1 MQEKN
6 YLNDQNAFI
15 ECSNTMVD
23 VNKNMMRT
31 TQVAIEMIADI
42 MTNKKIGDIIK
53 ELFIRCIKVN
63 ISLVFVIQSYFSAPK
78 DMRLNST
85 HYLIMRINSGKESQN
100 IKINHSADID
110 FNDFMRIYR
119 ECTREP
125 YFFLTIDTTLSAG
138 NPLRF
143 RNTLI
148 KMTATDKI
156 KIVDNKI
163 KLNQLQYEAAKVK
176 DSREAAKV
184 FALSSKNLLEKYK
197 YLTGE
202 DLRHT

>member
-23 VNKNMMRT
+23 VNKNMMST

-125 YFFLTIDTTLSAG
+125 YFFLAIDTTLSAG

-143 RNTLI
+143 R
-148 KMTATDKI
+148 
-156 KIVDNKI
+156 
-163 KLNQLQYEAAKVK
+163 
-176 DSREAAKV
+176 
-184 FALSSKNLLEKYK
+184 KNLLIP
-197 YLTGE
+197 L
-202 DLRHT
+202 

>member
-23 VNKNMMRT
+23 VNKNMMST

-184 FALSSKNLLEKYK
+184 SALSSKNLLEKYK

>member
-23 VNKNMMRT
+23 VNKNMMST

-85 HYLIMRINSGKESQN
+85 YYLIMRINSGKESQN

-110 FNDFMRIYR
+110 FNDFMRIYK
-119 ECTREP
+119 ECTGEP
-125 YFFLTIDTTLSAG
+125 CSFLTIDTTLLVG
-138 NPLRF
+138 DPLRF
-143 RNTLI
+143 R
-148 KMTATDKI
+148 
-156 KIVDNKI
+156 
-163 KLNQLQYEAAKVK
+163 
-176 DSREAAKV
+176 
-184 FALSSKNLLEKYK
+184 KNLLIP
-197 YLTGE
+197 L
-202 DLRHT
+202 

>member
-143 RNTLI
+143 R
-148 KMTATDKI
+148 
-156 KIVDNKI
+156 
-163 KLNQLQYEAAKVK
+163 
-176 DSREAAKV
+176 
-184 FALSSKNLLEKYK
+184 KNLLIP
-197 YLTGE
+197 L
-202 DLRHT
+202 